1 VNEPTTV
8 GGIVL
13 IVSLAA
19 LFAVV
24 RAWPGPD
31 GRHRSTTAAVE
42 LVRLDDLMPDWPQP
56 AYGAVVA
63 QAFRHCRSC
72 REVTPVV
79 LHPGAHTCTAGHVT
93 ITPLGGNR

>member
-31 GRHRSTTAAVE
+31 GRHRSTAVE

-79 LHPGAHTCTAGHVT
+79 LHPGAHTCTAGHIT
-93 ITPLGGNR
+93 ITPIGGHR